1 MDPRYLSKKRNSAG
15 KMHSW
20 HSWALLLGSK
30 TWTLSVLEQP
40 ENDQLTYTALATS
53 IQLPYPKTSQSKM

>member
-30 TWTLSVLEQP
+30 TWTEQWTLSVLEQP
-40 ENDQLTYTALATS
+40 EDDQLTYTALATS
-53 IQLPYPKTSQSKM
+53 SQTSLS